1 MSRAVKHKQIKANQ
15 GCSADGDTTD
25 EEDPPEKL
33 PRRKARREKVDDSSG
48 SEPITLIKPQR
59 GQPRVGRF
67 NLDGS
72 SKKPIAIVNPR
83 TGKMMI
89 FTPQRSGKRGLDL
102 SPEQFNLQW
111 LQPVPEASPMVN
123 SGNMMMSAMV
133 SSNTFG
139 DFMNTQAV
147 GPAEAFFSLPSDYNI
162 FEGNMFEEHSDPEAE
177 AADEGE
183 RNLKLEDF
191 LTLEDFAPSSDDE
204 QDEDNDAADD
214 AILNTPCT
222 TGRPTTSSSDVTSLL
237 DHFSNNTDIV
247 GAFRRDQVNHQLI
260 SRSKATRDSLAFSGP
275 YYEGTLRGIKDGRI
289 ATTNV
294 PISPLR
300 KQRRVSDISSSPL
313 AGVSQKRKATNEQHW
328 GHKRQRSIPD
338 IDLLGM

>member
-1 MSRAVKHKQIKANQ
+1 MH
-15 GCSADGDTTD
+15 SADGDTTD
-25 EEDPPEKL
+25 EEDPPEKP
-33 PRRKARREKVDDSSG
+33 PRRRTRREKVDHSSD
-48 SEPITLIKPQR
+48 SEPVTLIKPQR
-59 GQPRVGRF
+59 GQPRIGKF

-72 SKKPIAIVNPR
+72 SKKPVAIVNPR

-102 SPEQFNLQW
+102 SPEQFDLQW
-111 LQPVPEASPMVN
+111 LQPIPEASPMIN

-147 GPAEAFFSLPSDYNI
+147 GPAEAFFSLPSDSNV
-162 FEGNMFEEHSDPEAE
+162 FEGSSDVEGE
-177 AADEGE
+177 QADEGE
-183 RNLKLEDF
+183 KNLKLEDF
-191 LTLEDFAPSSDDE
+191 LTFEDFAPSSDDE
-204 QDEDNDAADD
+204 QEEDIDVTDD
-214 AILNTPCT
+214 PILRTPTCIS
-222 TGRPTTSSSDVTSLL
+222 GRPTTASSDVTSLL
-237 DHFSNNTDIV
+237 DHFGNNTDIV
-247 GAFRRDQVNHQLI
+247 GAFRRDQANHQLI

-300 KQRRVSDISSSPL
+300 KQRKMSDISSSPL
-313 AGVSQKRKATNEQHW
+313 AGMSQKRKASNEQHW

-338 IDLLGM
+338 INPLGI